1 MYKPTPPACTRPAP
15 QPETPSLRQRR
26 VSLKEALVVAA
37 SVIGITYGGIAG
49 IAIVYILWLPRLLM
63 KGPKFPPA
71 KALIFPILIG
81 GYVLLSTVWSEHPE
95 GTARASIE
103 FASML
108 VCTAIMARIVSVNA
122 FIVGIVG
129 GACAIVMAV
138 MATGGGGTGTALVG
152 FLGSKNQ
159 VGSIAEVGAYCALLS
174 WFIYR
179 NILLR
184 LLGSLVP
191 LTVCMVGLYL
201 SRSAT
206 STVSFIAMLAASLGM
221 SLIGKLPLRARA
233 PVLFFAVIWIGTGAA
248 AAGAYDWQ
256 GAGLEMAG
264 KDSTLTGR
272 TFLWREGLK
281 TGMDNPI
288 LGVGYGAFWVPGTPE
303 AEVLWQKFG
312 ITERRG
318 FHFHNLVINEFVDL
332 GVVGG
337 TLWVLAYVVTGL
349 RAIRYVR
356 KTGSSIESVFYVGMM
371 TMYLVR
377 AVTEVDTPAPFSFSG
392 MFLFSVVMRVAMRQR
407 VITEAK
413 PVPKKP
419 LIRYSN
425 PAS

>member
-1 MYKPTPPACTRPAP
+1 M
-15 QPETPSLRQRR
+15 
-26 VSLKEALVVAA
+26 
-37 SVIGITYGGIAG
+37 
-49 IAIVYILWLPRLLM
+49 LL
-63 KGPKFPPA
+63 
-71 KALIFPILIG
+71 L
-81 GYVLLSTVWSEHPE
+81 TVWSEHPE

-138 MATGGGGTGTALVG
+138 MLTGGGGTGTALVG

-356 KTGSSIESVFYVGMM
+356 KTGSSIEFGLLCRHDDDVFGARRHGSGHA
-371 TMYLVR
+371 R
-377 AVTEVDTPAPFSFSG
+377 AVLLFRHVPFLCRHAG
-392 MFLFSVVMRVAMRQR
+392 GNETARDHRGKTRPEKAAYPLLEPRFLTRA
-407 VITEAK
+407 AG
-413 PVPKKP
+413 
-419 LIRYSN
+419 
-425 PAS
+425 